1 MSKIENAIET
11 LKNINMV
18 TARQNSKCS
27 FSEALAQG
35 IIALQE
41 KMERENPQPLTLK
54 YLETMVGEPVWL
66 DTGEILI
73 NEQMVGYYEIVEKVI
88 QEPEKEFWFTHSIR
102 GFLAE
107 NYNKTW
113 LAYRYM
119 PEEFKEDAN

>member
-1 MSKIENAIET
+1 MSGIDNAIET

-27 FSEALAQG
+27 FSEAMIQG

-54 YLETMVGEPVWL
+54 DLETMVGKPLWL

-73 NEQMVGYYEIVEKVI
+73 NEQMVGCYEILDMVT
-88 QEPEKEFWFTHSIR
+88 QEPTKEFWFTHSIR

-107 NYNKTW
+107 NYSKTW
-113 LAYRYM
+113 LVYRCM
-119 PEEFKEDAN
+119 PEEYKESMN